1 LLLKNL
7 DEDLEY
13 YLCHVSFVLLLHF
26 DVVVLVLIDYS
37 ILHAFALSEK
47 KHEKRAAES
56 AQMAK
61 IAELE
66 VVMRSHAD
74 KIIELEATCADL
86 KREKDKV
93 TDGYWSLSEKHKA
106 LAKRAETCGGPC
118 SLARQASR

>member
-1 LLLKNL
+1 LKNL

-13 YLCHVSFVLLLHF
+13 CLCHVSFVLLLHF

-47 KHEKRAAES
+47 KREKRAAES

-74 KIIELEATCADL
+74 KIVELEATCADL

-93 TDGYWSLSEKHKA
+93 TDGY
-106 LAKRAETCGGPC
+106 
-118 SLARQASR
+118 